1 MRESQDKRAVIVGL
15 FIIIGLIFLAGGILM
30 VGNLHETFKK
40 KITIVAF
47 FEDVNGLQ
55 TGNNIWFSGVKIGI
69 VKSIHF
75 RSRTDVEV
83 RMRVDVKTQEYIR
96 QDAKVKISTDGLI
109 GNKILVIYGGSE
121 KYQQIQEGDTL
132 EVEKTFSQEDMLK
145 ILQESNKNLNSI
157 TSDFKIISKKLVSG
171 EGTIGKLLNDN
182 SLYDNASKTILSI
195 QRTSDKGQQL
205 LNNLNTYT
213 AQLNKEGTLA
223 NDLVTDTVVFNSIR
237 DFAQRLKQIADTTS
251 VLVTQLKLISSDSTT
266 SIGVLLHDK
275 EEGARIKEILK
286 NLESSSQKLDKDLE
300 AAQYS
305 WPLKKGI
312 KKMEKETKSDAVK
325 TNPNQ
330 Y

>member
-1 MRESQDKRAVIVGL
+1 MRESPDKRAVIVGL
-15 FIIIGLIFLAGGILM
+15 FIIIGLIFLTGGILM

-40 KITIVAF
+40 KINIVAF
-47 FEDVNGLQ
+47 FDDVNGLQ
-55 TGNNIWFSGVKIGI
+55 TGNNIWFSGVKIGT

-121 KYQQIQEGDTL
+121 KFQQIQDGDTL

-145 ILQESNKNLNSI
+145 VLQESNKNLNSI
-157 TSDFKIISKKLVSG
+157 TGDFKIISKKLVAG

-182 SLYDNASKTILSI
+182 SLYDNANNAIRSI
-195 QRTSDKGQQL
+195 QQMSSKGQQM

-213 AQLNKEGTLA
+213 AQLNEEGTLA

-237 DFAQRLKQIADTTS
+237 MFAQRLKQIADTTA
-251 VLVTQLKLISSDSTT
+251 VLLTQFKTISSDTTT
-266 SIGVLLHDK
+266 SIGVLMHDK
-275 EEGARIKEILK
+275 EEGARIKETLK
-286 NLESSSQKLDKDLE
+286 NLESSSRKLDEDLE

-312 KKMEKETKSDAVK
+312 KKMEKERKSDSLK
-325 TNPNQ
+325 NDPK
-330 Y
+330 